1 MNKITGIQSDSHVTC
16 RQTIQKAD
24 GDLFQNTLDKALE
37 EKKIPETDKPP
48 TSTLG
53 EIRSE
58 SIIPIECRIQSSS
71 HTVVEKTD
79 SLMGLLDQYAAN
91 LSDPE
96 KSLKEIASLLATI
109 KTSAQ
114 ELMQEARQTLN
125 PDDEL
130 KQIARQCAIMANVEY
145 IKFERGDYL

>member
-1 MNKITGIQSDSHVTC
+1 MNKIAGIQSDSHITC

-37 EKKIPETDKPP
+37 EKKIPETDKPQ

-53 EIRSE
+53 EIRSG
-58 SIIPIECRIQSSS
+58 SFIPIECRIQSSS

-79 SLMGLLDQYAAN
+79 SLMRLLDQYSAN
-91 LSDPE
+91 LSDHE
-96 KSLKEIASLLATI
+96 KSLKEIAPLVAKI

-130 KQIARQCAIMANVEY
+130 KQIAMRYAVMANVEH